1 MYIVLTSLQNIFLKN
16 VIPRHYFRIFKVSNS
31 GELVIDDLEHL
42 NNTEAHIVAI
52 ARDSG
57 SPPRET
63 SVPVL
68 VRFND
73 QLKKLQSRAQD
84 HDKFTLT
91 VVLGLLLT
99 VFLVIC
105 LGLVIYICKDK
116 KNRKSSPS
124 PTLTSHQENG
134 LWTSSTDR
142 RSENDLYMMA
152 SSTKSS
158 SVTSLPQLGSTSVAL
173 NPLNPH
179 SHQKYASSMNI
190 GSIEHHRGSGKC

>member
-1 MYIVLTSLQNIFLKN
+1 MYIVLTSLHNIFLKN

-84 HDKFTLT
+84 HDKFT
-91 VVLGLLLT
+91 
-99 VFLVIC
+99 
-105 LGLVIYICKDK
+105 
-116 KNRKSSPS
+116 
-124 PTLTSHQENG
+124 
-134 LWTSSTDR
+134 
-142 RSENDLYMMA
+142 
-152 SSTKSS
+152 
-158 SVTSLPQLGSTSVAL
+158 
-173 NPLNPH
+173 
-179 SHQKYASSMNI
+179 
-190 GSIEHHRGSGKC
+190 